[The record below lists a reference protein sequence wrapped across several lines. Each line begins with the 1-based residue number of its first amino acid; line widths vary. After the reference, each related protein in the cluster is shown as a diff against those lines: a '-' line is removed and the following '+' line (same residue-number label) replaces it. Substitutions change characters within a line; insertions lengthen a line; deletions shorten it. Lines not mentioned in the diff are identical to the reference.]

1 MHRLFHRRAQDSV
14 TRAIECPREICSIG
28 SIVAL
33 YGISIWTL
41 DTAQTNFCGRYEIYA
56 LL

>member
-1 MHRLFHRRAQDSV
+1 MHRLFDRRAQDSV